1 MVMNKEVHDKLKD
14 FIDAFETEYGDVEG
28 FEISLDHPIVYG
40 ERQSFA
46 DIKEFIVKRI
56 VREKIEIK

>member
-1 MVMNKEVHDKLKD
+1 MKLTEEIIDKLKD

-28 FEISLDHPIVYG
+28 FEINLEHPIVDG
-40 ERQSFA
+40 ERQGFA
-46 DIKEFIVKRI
+46 DIKEFVVKRI

>member
-1 MVMNKEVHDKLKD
+1 MVMKREIIDKLKD

-28 FEISLDHPIVYG
+28 FEISLEHPIVGG

-56 VREKIEIK
+56 VREEIELK

>member
-1 MVMNKEVHDKLKD
+1 MVMNKKVFDKLKE

-28 FEISLDHPIVYG
+28 FEINLEHPIVDG

-56 VREKIEIK
+56 VKEQIKIK

>member
-1 MVMNKEVHDKLKD
+1 MTQKLVSKLTD

-28 FEISLDHPIVYG
+28 FEISLEHPLVDG
-40 ERQSFA
+40 ERQSHSN
-46 DIKEFIVKRI
+46 IKELIVKRI

>member
-1 MVMNKEVHDKLKD
+1 MKREIIDKLKD

-28 FEISLDHPIVYG
+28 FEISLEHPIVGG

-56 VREKIEIK
+56 VREEIELK